1 MQQLQISN
9 QIIRRLYF
17 IFFALSGFSGLIYES
32 IWTHYLKLFLGHAAY
47 AQTLVLIIFMGGMA
61 CGAWAASR
69 YSLKLR
75 NLLLGYAI
83 VEGIIGLLALGF
95 HPLFIRAIDFA
106 YLTAIPQLTS
116 TTSVSLFKW
125 SLSALLIL
133 PQSILLGTT
142 FPLMS
147 AGIIRRFPTMPGY
160 SLAILYFTNSLGAAI
175 GVLVS
180 GFFLIEAVG
189 LPGTILTAG
198 LINLLIALLV
208 WLLCHNDN
216 LENLPNQFIP
226 NDSAQRLSQPVF
238 IALLLCA
245 ALTGIASFLYEIGWI
260 RMLSLVLSSST
271 HAFELMLS
279 AFILGLA
286 IGGYW
291 IRRRIDSLFDLI
303 KTLGWIQVIMGML
316 ALSTLVSYGQSFE
329 WMSYTITAL
338 TKTAPGYTLFNI
350 SSHGIALIIMLPA
363 TICAGMTLPLL
374 TYYLISK
381 GYGEKSIGSIYAANT
396 LGAIIGVI
404 AGVQLIM
411 PNWGVKN
418 LITIGGGID
427 ILLGLILLWYAGS
440 NFSKLRW
447 IANVSVSGMVLL
459 VSVVWGQ
466 LDPIKMSSGVYHY
479 GRISYDRKVLFH
491 KDGKTAS
498 VDLTGTADESILTI
512 STNGKPDASIG
523 KDKPTPDEPT
533 MRLSAALPWSIH
545 NKAKTAAVIGFGAGI
560 TSHTLL
566 SIPSIERV
574 DTIEI
579 EPAMVEGAKGF
590 GERNINVYSDPR
602 SHIHIEDAKA
612 YFTNYQKKYDLIIS
626 EPSNPWVS
634 GVSGLFSQEFYQ
646 LIRHQLS
653 EKGLFLQW
661 FHIYQLNM
669 DLVASIIK
677 AISSQFAD
685 YTLYFSSPGD
695 ILVVATQ
702 EDKLNEPTQAIFEIP
717 EIAKELAYIGI
728 KNQQDLLLH
737 QLGSKAVLDPLFNSY
752 PIAANSDYF
761 PLLDLGA
768 VRAHYLTTTASELTD
783 LHLVTVPLMDIL
795 ENKPIRTEPLILNEN
810 LYIQAAA
817 KAKQALAI
825 YHYFQGIK
833 TGQLPSP
840 TSMEGETLAVIRN
853 VRSLHQQQ
861 CPPTHPDWFKFEIEE
876 SWLFYLR
883 TLADITLPYLSPQE
897 MDVIWNDIESA
908 SCFAQLPQTIQQWT
922 NLYKAISQR
931 NFEQI
936 LQFANELLPQ
946 ANSIADSKANDYLLM
961 VAMLAHIALQDY
973 NSAMVLFGRYTQGTI
988 LPVELRLL
996 AAIASQKGL

>member
-1 MQQLQISN
+1 MSN
-9 QIIRRLYF
+9 STIRRLYF

-47 AQTLVLIIFMGGMA
+47 AQTLVLVIFMGGMA
-61 CGAWAASR
+61 LGAWVASR
-69 YSLKLR
+69 YSLQLR

-95 HPLFIRAIDFA
+95 HPLFVQATDFA
-106 YLTAIPQLTS
+106 YLSVIPQLNS

-125 SLSALLIL
+125 SLAALLIL
-133 PQSILLGTT
+133 PQSVLLGTT

-147 AGIIRRFPTMPGY
+147 AGIIRRFPTTPGH
-160 SLAILYFTNSLGAAI
+160 SLAILYFTNSFGAAI
-175 GVLVS
+175 GILVS
-180 GFFLIEAVG
+180 GFVLIEAVG
-189 LPGTILTAG
+189 LPGTVLTAG

-208 WLLCHNDN
+208 WLFCHNDN
-216 LENLPNQFIP
+216 LEDLPNRSAP
-226 NDSAQRLSQPVF
+226 NDSNQPLSQTVF

-245 ALTGIASFLYEIGWI
+245 ALTGTASFLYEIGWI

-291 IRRRIDSLFDLI
+291 IRRRIDNLIDPI
-303 KTLGWIQVIMGML
+303 KTLGLIQVIMGIL

-338 TKTAPGYTLFNI
+338 TKTFPGYTLFNV

-396 LGAIIGVI
+396 LGAIIGI
-404 AGVQLIM
+404 IGGVQFIM
-411 PNWGVKN
+411 PNWGVKH

-427 ILLGLILLWYAGS
+427 ILLGLILLWYAGKS
-440 NFSKLRW
+440 FSKLSW
-447 IANVSVSGMVLL
+447 AVTGGISGIVLL
-459 VSVVWGQ
+459 ISVIWWQ
-466 LDPIKMSSGVYHY
+466 LDPVKMASGVYHNGQIVK
-479 GRISYDRKVLFH
+479 GREVLFH
-491 KDGKTAS
+491 QDGKTAS
-498 VDLTGTADESILTI
+498 IDFSRFPNQNILTI

-523 KDKPTPDEPT
+523 KDEPTPDEPT
-533 MRLSAALPWSIH
+533 MILSAALPWSIH
-545 NKAKTAAVIGFGAGI
+545 NQAKAAAVIGFGSGL
-560 TSHTLL
+560 TTHTLL
-566 SIPSIERV
+566 SIPTIEQV

-579 EPAMVEGAKGF
+579 EPAMIAGAKGF
-590 GERNINVYSDPR
+590 GERIANVFTDSR

-646 LIRHQLS
+646 LIRNHLS
-653 EKGLFLQW
+653 EKGLLAQW
-661 FHIYQLNM
+661 LHVYQSNIE
-669 DLVASIIK
+669 LVASVIK

-685 YTLYFSSPGD
+685 YAIYFTSRGD
-695 ILVVATQ
+695 ILIIAGNQ
-702 EDKLNEPTQAIFEIP
+702 DKINEPTQHIFEFP
-717 EIAKELAYIGI
+717 EITKELAYIGVN
-728 KNQQDLLLH
+728 NQQDLLLRR
-737 QLGSKAVLDPLFNSY
+737 LGSKTILDPLFNSY

-761 PLLDLGA
+761 PILDLGA
-768 VRAHYLTTTASELTD
+768 VRTHYLNSSASELME
-783 LHLVTVPLMDIL
+783 LHLVTVPLMAIL
-795 ENKPIRTEPLILNEN
+795 ENKPFRTEPLILGEK
-810 LYIQAAA
+810 LYIQAAVDA
-817 KAKQALAI
+817 QQALAI

-833 TGQLPSP
+833 TGQLPEP
-840 TSMEGETLAVIRN
+840 TTMAGEMLATIRN
-853 VRSLHQQQ
+853 VRSLHHQQ
-861 CPPTHPDWFKFEIEE
+861 CPPTYPDWFKFEMEE

-883 TLADITLPYLSPQE
+883 ILADTTLPYLSPQE
-897 MDVIWNDIESA
+897 MAVIWNDIELA
-908 SCFAQLPQTIQQWT
+908 PCFSQLPPTIQQWF
-922 NLYKAISQR
+922 NLYKAIGQR

-936 LQFANELLPQ
+936 LLFANELLPQ
-946 ANSIADSKANDYLLM
+946 TGSIAASQENNYLLM
-961 VAMLAHIALQDY
+961 VAMLAHVASQDY
-973 NSAMVLFGRYTQGTI
+973 NRAMALLERYTQRTDP
-988 LPVELRLL
+988 PVELRLL
-996 AAIASQKGL
+996 AAIALQNL